1 MKVALVACVC
11 AASAALAAGSAPA
24 FEHGARVSCPRG
36 ALAFGANPIGP
47 ASRAAVARERTSSR
61 PQVVQAEIAS
71 DEERGGMVK
80 HQCGSK
86 DASRTVVVYITLRKF
101 LPSASLSERVS
112 FVSHF
117 RSGWRV
123 WEIAH

>member
-1 MKVALVACVC
+1 
-11 AASAALAAGSAPA
+11 
-24 FEHGARVSCPRG
+24 
-36 ALAFGANPIGP
+36 
-47 ASRAAVARERTSSR
+47 
-61 PQVVQAEIAS
+61 
-71 DEERGGMVK
+71 MVK

-123 WEIAH
+123 WESAH

>member
-1 MKVALVACVC
+1 M
-11 AASAALAAGSAPA
+11 PA
-24 FEHGARVSCPRG
+24 RRIGVRRQRDRPRESCGRR
-36 ALAFGANPIGP
+36 AGANL
-47 ASRAAVARERTSSR
+47 VQT
-61 PQVVQAEIAS
+61 QVVQAEIAS

>member
-1 MKVALVACVC
+1 
-11 AASAALAAGSAPA
+11 
-24 FEHGARVSCPRG
+24 
-36 ALAFGANPIGP
+36 LAFGANPIGP
-47 ASRAAVARERTSSR
+47 ASRAAVARERRSSR
-61 PQVVQAEIAS
+61 PQVGAALIAS
-71 DEERGGMVK
+71 DDLRGRGAMVK
-80 HQCGSK
+80 RSCGSK
-86 DASRTVVVYITLRKF
+86 AASRTVVVYITLRKF